1 MGGPTCGRSAAVST
15 HGGAPATR
23 RRPKRP
29 GLWYRR
35 TLLSME
41 DALRVVR
48 YYCSTPVV
56 SPGGSLAGTDSDDA
70 SSTLSQAS
78 PTVGVS
84 AAGVAPVQSSRCPA
98 CRPRDRAIV

>member
-1 MGGPTCGRSAAVST
+1 MLEQHGWTHVRPLRGGFDAWRP
-15 HGGAPATR
+15 PATR

-29 GLWYRR
+29 GLWSRR

-56 SPGGSLAGTDSDDA
+56 SPGGSLAGNDSDDA

-84 AAGVAPVQSSRCPA
+84 AAGGGA
-98 CRPRDRAIV
+98 CSVVEVS